1 MIYIRC
7 PICVVQEYGD
17 PNYVSHNLLGHLQLR
32 HAYDL
37 DTYTSYEMTDD
48 DILAQ
53 ILAKSMQDY

>member
-1 MIYIRC
+1 M
-7 PICVVQEYGD
+7 VQEYGD
-17 PNYVSHNLLGHLQLR
+17 PNYVSQDLLGHLKLR
-32 HAYDL
+32 HSYDL